1 MTKKIIWL
9 FNILF
14 ISVMLA
20 QSEPDKFGNVA
31 VQINDEPE
39 RAFDV
44 ESAVFYRN
52 VTVNYDTTVYLKSKN
67 LKSKN
72 TTNMLF
78 SPQLS
83 KGDSYVLHLILAA
96 AEPSQPGQ
104 TSSYDVYMNLGDTLW
119 QQLEILDA
127 DSLTFIHPNGI
138 LTTDKFY
145 STGQTGQFNLVTSE
159 SGALISGTFQ
169 TEFDFPIPDR
179 GQEYSHIKMRGNL
192 NIPEGILRE
201 GQETAIAAVKDTKKN
216 RTRNIIFAVL
226 LSAFIV
232 LFAVR

>member
-1 MTKKIIWL
+1 MAKKIFWL

-14 ISVMLA
+14 ISAMLA
-20 QSEPDKFGNVA
+20 QSEPGEFGKVM

-39 RAFDV
+39 RSFYV

-52 VTVNYDTTVYLKSKN
+52 VTVNYDTTVYLKSG
-67 LKSKN
+67 N

-83 KGDSYVLHLILAA
+83 RGNSYVLHLILTSV
-96 AEPSQPGQ
+96 EPPQPDQ
-104 TSSYDVYMNLGDTLW
+104 ISTYDVYMNLGDTLW
-119 QQLEILDA
+119 QQLEILNA

-138 LTTDKFY
+138 LTTDKLY
-145 STGQTGQFNLVTSE
+145 STHQTGQFNLVTNE

-169 TEFDFPIPDR
+169 TEFDFPLPDR
-179 GQEYSHIKMRGNL
+179 SEEYSHINMKGEL
-192 NIPEGILRE
+192 NIPEGNLRE
-201 GQETAIAAVKDTKKN
+201 GQETAIAAVKDTSKN
-216 RTRNIIFAVL
+216 RTRNILFAVL
-226 LSAFIV
+226 LSAFLV

>member
-9 FNILF
+9 FNILL

-20 QSEPDKFGNVA
+20 QSEPEKFGNVL
-31 VQINDEPE
+31 VQINEEPE
-39 RAFDV
+39 RTFYV

-52 VTVNYDTTVYLKSKN
+52 VTVNYDTTVYLKSK
-67 LKSKN
+67 S

-83 KGDSYVLHLILAA
+83 RGNSYVLHLILTA
-96 AEPSQPGQ
+96 AERSQPDQ

-138 LTTDKFY
+138 LTADKLY
-145 STGQTGQFNLVTSE
+145 SASQAGQFNLVTSE
-159 SGALISGTFQ
+159 SGARISGTFQ

-179 GQEYSHIKMRGNL
+179 GEEYSHIKMRGEL
-192 NIPEGILRE
+192 NIPEGNLRE
-201 GQETAIAAVKDTKKN
+201 GQETAITAVKDTKKN
-216 RTRNIIFAVL
+216 RTRNILFAVL

>member
-14 ISVMLA
+14 ISAILA
-20 QSEPDKFGNVA
+20 QSEPDTFGNVK
-31 VQINDEPE
+31 VQINEEPE
-39 RAFDV
+39 RNFYV

-52 VTVNYDTTVYLKSKN
+52 VTVNYDTTVYLKSKGA
-67 LKSKN
+67 
-72 TTNMLF
+72 TNMLF

-83 KGDSYVLHLILAA
+83 KGNSYVLHLILTA

-138 LTTDKFY
+138 LTTDKIY
-145 STGQTGQFNLVTSE
+145 SAGQTGQFNLVTSE

-179 GQEYSHIKMRGNL
+179 GEGYSHVKMQGEL

-201 GQETAIAAVKDTKKN
+201 GQETAIASVKDTKKN
-216 RTRNIIFAVL
+216 RTRNIVFAVL

-232 LFAVR
+232 LFAIR

>member
-1 MTKKIIWL
+1 MKKQIIWL

-14 ISVMLA
+14 ISAIMA
-20 QSEPDKFGNVA
+20 QSEPDMFGSVM

-39 RAFDV
+39 RTFYV

-52 VTVNYDTTVYLKSKN
+52 VTVNYDTTVYLKSQ
-67 LKSKN
+67 S

-83 KGDSYVLHLILAA
+83 KGNNYVLHLILTA
-96 AEPSQPGQ
+96 AEPPQPDQ
-104 TSSYDVYMNLGDTLW
+104 TFSYDVYMNLGDTLW

-138 LTTDKFY
+138 LTTDKLY
-145 STGQTGQFNLVTSE
+145 SAGQTGQFNLVSSE
-159 SGALISGTFQ
+159 SGARISGTFQ
-169 TEFDFPIPDR
+169 TEFDFPISDR
-179 GQEYSHIKMRGNL
+179 GEEYSHIKMRGEL
-192 NIPEGILRE
+192 DIPEGNLRE
-201 GQETAIAAVKDTKKN
+201 GQETAIATVRDTKKN
-216 RTRNIIFAVL
+216 RTRNIVFAVL

>member
-1 MTKKIIWL
+1 MAKKIFWL

-14 ISVMLA
+14 ISAMLA
-20 QSEPDKFGNVA
+20 QSESGEFGKVM

-39 RAFDV
+39 RSFYV

-52 VTVNYDTTVYLKSKN
+52 VTVNYDTTVYLKSG
-67 LKSKN
+67 N

-83 KGDSYVLHLILAA
+83 KGNSYVLHLILTSV
-96 AEPSQPGQ
+96 EPPQPDQ
-104 TSSYDVYMNLGDTLW
+104 TSTYDVYMNLGDTLW
-119 QQLEILDA
+119 QQLEILNA

-138 LTTDKFY
+138 LTTDKLY
-145 STGQTGQFNLVTSE
+145 STHQTGQFNLVTNE

-169 TEFDFPIPDR
+169 TEFDFPLPDR
-179 GQEYSHIKMRGNL
+179 SEEYSHISMKGEL
-192 NIPEGILRE
+192 NIPEGNLRE
-201 GQETAIAAVKDTKKN
+201 GQETAIAAVKDTSKN
-216 RTRNIIFAVL
+216 RTRNILFAVL
-226 LSAFIV
+226 LSAFLV

>member
-1 MTKKIIWL
+1 MTKQITWL

-14 ISVMLA
+14 ISAMLA
-20 QSEPDKFGNVA
+20 QSEPGQFGKVM
-31 VQINDEPE
+31 VQINNEPE
-39 RAFDV
+39 RTFNV

-52 VTVNYDTTVYLKSKN
+52 VTVNYDTTVFLKSK
-67 LKSKN
+67 S

-83 KGDSYVLHLILAA
+83 KGDSYVLHLILTA
-96 AEPSQPGQ
+96 AEPPQPNQ
-104 TSSYDVYMNLGDTLW
+104 TSTYDVYMNLGDTLW

-138 LTTDKFY
+138 LTTDKLY
-145 STGQTGQFNLVTSE
+145 STRQTGQFNLVTSE
-159 SGALISGTFQ
+159 NEARISGTFQ
-169 TEFDFPIPDR
+169 TEFDFPISDR
-179 GQEYSHIKMRGNL
+179 GEEYSHIKMRGEL
-192 NIPEGILRE
+192 DIPEGNLRE
-201 GQETAIAAVKDTKKN
+201 GQETAIAEVKNTKKN
-216 RTRNIIFAVL
+216 RTRNILFAVL